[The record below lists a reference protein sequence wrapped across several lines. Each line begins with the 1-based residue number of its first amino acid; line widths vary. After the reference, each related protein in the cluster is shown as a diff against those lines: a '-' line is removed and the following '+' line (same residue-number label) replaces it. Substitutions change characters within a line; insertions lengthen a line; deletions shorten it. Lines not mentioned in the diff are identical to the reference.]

1 MRDTAYILVYKENLI
16 SMTLRRLDGQQSDDD
31 QIDIRF

>member
-1 MRDTAYILVYKENLI
+1 MRDTAYLLVYKENLI
-16 SMTLRRLDGQQSDDD
+16 LMTLRRLDGQQSDDD